1 MDVVAA
7 PPLPTSTPFTDTRYA
22 FTSLAIG
29 VTVTDGGV
37 QPCGIVTFMTEQL
50 EPDPI
55 ASALKDFRINVS
67 VSEESGNLVSYEQR
81 NIPGVVRAS
90 LHYYNTDA
98 EIDYFIDCLKQI
110 LSR

>member
-1 MDVVAA
+1 MEAIEARVYQLGAT
-7 PPLPTSTPFTDTRYA
+7 LRNK
-22 FTSLAIG
+22 LAQVDG

-55 ASALKDFRINVS
+55 AEAMKQFRINVS
-67 VSEESGNLVSYEQR
+67 VSEESGNLVSYLQR

-98 EIDYFIDCLKQI
+98 EIDYFIDSLKKV
-110 LSR
+110 LAG